1 MDKEM
6 IMKKIPIV
14 AMLFLMSAAALFA
27 QDAGKFTFGGRGGL
41 MYGFHKAGSDIRNL
55 FGGYTPTDE
64 SLFNPD
70 IVIYGNYAVTDKIVM
85 QGELNLMINQGMK
98 FTIFGYN
105 VNGTGISL
113 DIPVLLKVALMTDPA
128 GYEISF

>member
-6 IMKKIPIV
+6 IMKKIPIA
-14 AMLFLMSAAALFA
+14 AMLLWMSAAALFA
-27 QDAGKFTFGGRGGL
+27 QEAGKFTFGGRGGF
-41 MYGFHKAGSDIRNL
+41 MYGFHKAGSDIRTL
-55 FGGYTPTDE
+55 FGGYTPTEE
-64 SLFNPD
+64 SLFTPN
-70 IVIYGNYAVTDKIVM
+70 IVVYGNYAVTDKIAL